1 MSLRENIIELME
13 KKVYKPMLKEELALQ
28 FGLEGKEIAIFYNVL
43 EDMEKEGVIIKTR
56 NERYGLVEK
65 MNLVV
70 GKIEGNEKGFGFL
83 IPDDK
88 TKEDIFIPAED
99 MNGALHGDRVILRI
113 ISRGAPGKKEEG
125 EVIRILERT
134 NDTIVGTFESSKNF
148 GFVIPD
154 DTRLA
159 YDIFVS
165 KSDING
171 AKTNQ
176 KVVVEITRWPEKRRN
191 PEGKIVEIL
200 GYVGEKGTDI
210 LSIIKQFK
218 LPEEFPQKVQTQA
231 NSIEQTVPQEEIE
244 KRVDLRELNTFTI
257 DGADAKDLDDAVSIE
272 KLSNGNYK
280 LGVHIADVSHYV
292 KERTALDKEAYKR
305 GNSVYLVDRVIPML
319 PKELS
324 NGICSLNPDKDRLT
338 LSVLMEIDKSG
349 NVVDHE
355 IVEGVIKS
363 KARLV
368 YEDVSDL
375 LEKDDEEALRKLE
388 GVSEDLRMMEELCHI
403 LYEKRERRG
412 SIDFDFPEAMIILD
426 EDGIPVDIVKEDRRI
441 ANRMIEEFML
451 VCNETIAEHFYWA
464 DVPFLYRI
472 HEEPD
477 MERIEEFNKFIHNFG
492 YVIKGSQE
500 VHPKELQL
508 LTKEVKGK
516 KEETLINT
524 LLLRSLKK
532 ARYSSEE
539 DIHFGLAAK
548 YYSHFTAPIR
558 RYPDLQIHR
567 IVKSYI
573 SGRLNSDEQ
582 DRLNVLLPKV
592 ADHTSITERTAE
604 EAERE
609 VEDLKKAEYMST
621 RIGNSYEG
629 IISSL
634 THFGM
639 YVQLDNTIE
648 GLVHFSNMIDDYYY
662 FDEDKYY
669 IIGEHTNKIYR
680 LGDTVNITVINTD
693 LVKRNIDF
701 MLVPES
707 KM

>member
-1 MSLRENIIELME
+1 MSLRENIVEFMR
-13 KKVYKPMLKEELALQ
+13 KKVYKPMLKEELAIQ
-28 FGLEGKEIAIFYNVL
+28 FGLEGKEIEVFYNIL
-43 EDMEKEGVIIKTR
+43 KDMEKEGIIIKTR

-65 MNLVV
+65 MNLIV

-88 TKEDIFIPAED
+88 TKEDVFIPAED
-99 MNGALHGDRVILRI
+99 MNGALHGDRVIVRI
-113 ISRGAPGKKEEG
+113 TSKGLYGKKEEG
-125 EVIRILERT
+125 EVIRILERA
-134 NDTIVGTFESSKNF
+134 NDTIVGTFESSNNF

-154 DTRLA
+154 DSRIA
-159 YDIFVS
+159 YDVFIS
-165 KSDING
+165 KSNFNG

-218 LPEEFPQKVQTQA
+218 LSEDFPAKVLNQA
-231 NSIEQTVPQEEIE
+231 SSIEQTVSQEEIE
-244 KRVDLRELNTFTI
+244 KRVDLRNLNIFTI

-292 KERTALDKEAYKR
+292 KEKSPIDKEAHKR

-324 NGICSLNPDKDRLT
+324 NGICSLNPNEDRLT
-338 LSVLMEIDKSG
+338 LSVFMEIDKNGS
-349 NVVDHE
+349 VVDYK
-355 IVEGVIKS
+355 IVEGVIRS

-368 YEDVSDL
+368 YDDVSDF
-375 LEKDDEEALRKLE
+375 LERDDKEALKNLE
-388 GVSEDLRMMEELCHI
+388 GVTEDLKIMEELSHI
-403 LYEKRERRG
+403 LYEKRQKRG
-412 SIDFDFPEAMIILD
+412 CIDFDFPEARIILD
-426 EDGIPVDIVKEDRRI
+426 EDGIPIDVVKEDRRI
-441 ANRMIEEFML
+441 ADKMIEEFML

-464 DVPFLYRI
+464 DIPFLYRI

-477 MERIEEFNKFIHNFG
+477 MEKIEEFNKFIHNFG
-492 YVIKGSQE
+492 YSIKGIQDI
-500 VHPKELQL
+500 HPKELQL

-532 ARYSSEE
+532 AKYSSEK
-539 DIHFGLAAK
+539 DIHFGLAAE
-548 YYSHFTAPIR
+548 YYCHFTAPIR

-567 IVKSYI
+567 IIKSYI
-573 SGRLNSDEQ
+573 KGKLSSNEQ
-582 DRLNVLLPKV
+582 DRLHVLLPKV
-592 ADHTSITERTAE
+592 ADHTSTTERTAE

-621 RIGNSYEG
+621 RIGNVYEG

-669 IIGEHTNKIYR
+669 IIGEHTNKVYR
-680 LGDTVNITVINTD
+680 LGDTVKIIVINTD
-693 LVKRNIDF
+693 LVKRTIDF
-701 MLVPES
+701 MLVQEDE
-707 KM
+707 

>member
-1 MSLRENIIELME
+1 MSLRENIVEFMR
-13 KKVYKPMLKEELALQ
+13 KKVYKPMLKEELAIQ
-28 FGLEGKEIAIFYNVL
+28 FGLEGKEIEVFYNIL
-43 EDMEKEGVIIKTR
+43 KDMEKEGIIIKTR

-65 MNLVV
+65 MNLIV

-88 TKEDIFIPAED
+88 TKEDVFIPAED
-99 MNGALHGDRVILRI
+99 MNGALHGDRVIVRI
-113 ISRGAPGKKEEG
+113 TSKGLSGKKEEG
-125 EVIRILERT
+125 EVIRILERA
-134 NDTIVGTFESSKNF
+134 NDTIVGTFESSNNF

-154 DTRLA
+154 DSRIA
-159 YDIFVS
+159 YDVFIS
-165 KSDING
+165 KSNFNG

-218 LPEEFPQKVQTQA
+218 LSEDFPAKVLNQA
-231 NSIEQTVPQEEIE
+231 SSIEQTVSQEEIE
-244 KRVDLRELNTFTI
+244 KRVDLRNLNIFTI

-292 KERTALDKEAYKR
+292 KEKSPIDKEAYKR

-324 NGICSLNPDKDRLT
+324 NGICSLNPNEDRLT
-338 LSVLMEIDKSG
+338 LSVFMEIDKNGS
-349 NVVDHE
+349 VVDYK
-355 IVEGVIKS
+355 IVEGVIRS

-368 YEDVSDL
+368 YDDVSDF
-375 LEKDDEEALRKLE
+375 LERDDKEVLKNLE
-388 GVSEDLRMMEELCHI
+388 GVTEDLKIMEELSHI
-403 LYEKRERRG
+403 LYEKRQKRG
-412 SIDFDFPEAMIILD
+412 CIDFDFPEARIILD
-426 EDGIPVDIVKEDRRI
+426 EDGIPIDVVKEDRRI
-441 ANRMIEEFML
+441 ADKMIEEFML

-464 DVPFLYRI
+464 DIPFLYRI

-477 MERIEEFNKFIHNFG
+477 MEKIEEFNKFIHNFG
-492 YVIKGSQE
+492 YSIKGIQDI
-500 VHPKELQL
+500 HPKELQL

-532 ARYSSEE
+532 AKYSSEK
-539 DIHFGLAAK
+539 DIHFGLAAE
-548 YYSHFTAPIR
+548 YYCHFTAPIR

-567 IVKSYI
+567 IIKNYI
-573 SGRLNSDEQ
+573 NGKLSSNEQ
-582 DRLNVLLPKV
+582 DRLHVLLPKV
-592 ADHTSITERTAE
+592 ADHTSTTERTAE

-621 RIGNSYEG
+621 RIGNVYEG

-669 IIGEHTNKIYR
+669 IIGEHTNKVYR
-680 LGDTVNITVINTD
+680 LGDTVKIIVINTD
-693 LVKRNIDF
+693 LVKRTIDF
-701 MLVPES
+701 MLVQEDE
-707 KM
+707 